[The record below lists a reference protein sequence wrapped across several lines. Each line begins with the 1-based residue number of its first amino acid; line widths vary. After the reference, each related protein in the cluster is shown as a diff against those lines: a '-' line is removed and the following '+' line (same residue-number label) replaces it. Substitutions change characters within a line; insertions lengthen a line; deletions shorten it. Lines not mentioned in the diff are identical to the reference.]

1 MVCRMTDGRRW
12 LMAGAVLLCS
22 PALTF
27 LPVQAARAAD
37 PAASG
42 PAVPSAAQPA
52 VPAPQA
58 GTAKAT
64 PPASSPRPPRKTLHD
79 RLVDAEKAL
88 AMAGNEKQAGEIS
101 ERAEA
106 LRSRALTGSVQML
119 ISDSHDA
126 LEKHDFQ
133 QAQDDLTAAI
143 TIQPDQSVLYRQRAA
158 IRLAA
163 GDSNGAIADLGVE
176 LQADPGDPTAWS
188 MLAEA
193 EHERHEPEAALKAFH
208 QMLLLNPKSPDSDKQ
223 LKTLEQAR
231 DGQQD

>member
-1 MVCRMTDGRRW
+1 MTDRRRW

-27 LPVQAARAAD
+27 LPVLAARAAD
-37 PAASG
+37 PATYG
-42 PAVPSAAQPA
+42 PAAPSTAQPA
-52 VPAPQA
+52 LPASQA
-58 GTAKAT
+58 AKAT
-64 PPASSPRPPRKTLHD
+64 PLASSPHPPRKTLHN
-79 RLVDAEKAL
+79 RLMDAEKAL
-88 AMAGNEKQAGEIS
+88 AMAGNEKQASEIS

-143 TIQPDQSVLYRQRAA
+143 TIQPDQFVLYRQRAA

-176 LQADPGDPTAWS
+176 LQVDPGDPTAWG

-208 QMLLLNPKSPDSDKQ
+208 QMLLMNPKTPDSDKQ

>member
-27 LPVQAARAAD
+27 LPVQAA
-37 PAASG
+37 PAANPAAPG
-42 PAVPSAAQPA
+42 PAVSP
-52 VPAPQA
+52 
-58 GTAKAT
+58 TAK
-64 PPASSPRPPRKTLHD
+64 PPASAPRSPRKTLHD
-79 RLVDAEKAL
+79 RLMDAEKAL

-101 ERAEA
+101 ERAEG

-119 ISDSHDA
+119 ITDSHDA

-143 TIQPDQSVLYRQRAA
+143 TIQPDQPILYRQRAA

-163 GDSNGAIADLGVE
+163 GDNNGAIADLGVT
-176 LQADPGDPTAWS
+176 LQADPGDPTAWG

-193 EHERHEPEAALKAFH
+193 EHDRHEPEAALQAFH
-208 QMLLLNPKSPDSDKQ
+208 QMLLLNPKSPDSDTQ
-223 LKTLEQAR
+223 LKTLEKAR

>member
-1 MVCRMTDGRRW
+1 
-12 LMAGAVLLCS
+12 MAGAVLLCT

-27 LPVQAARAAD
+27 LPARAEPAGKPPVPS
-37 PAASG
+37 PAA
-42 PAVPSAAQPA
+42 PSAATPAQP
-52 VPAPQA
+52 PLPA
-58 GTAKAT
+58 GTAKAKT
-64 PPASSPRPPRKTLHD
+64 PAPASRPPHRTLHD
-79 RLVDAEKAL
+79 RLMDAEKAL
-88 AMAGNEKQAGEIS
+88 AMAGNEKQANEIS

-133 QAQDDLTAAI
+133 RAQDDLTSAI
-143 TIQPDQSVLYRQRAA
+143 TIQPDQFILYRQRAA

-163 GDSNGAIADLGVE
+163 GDSNGAIADLGVA
-176 LQADPGDPTAWS
+176 LQADPGDPTAWG

-193 EHERHEPEAALKAFH
+193 EHDRHEPDAALRAFR

-223 LKTLEQAR
+223 LKTLEKAR

>member
-1 MVCRMTDGRRW
+1 MTDGRRW

-27 LPVQAARAAD
+27 LPVHAAPAANPAAPG
-37 PAASG
+37 PAAS
-42 PAVPSAAQPA
+42 PA
-52 VPAPQA
+52 
-58 GTAKAT
+58 AK
-64 PPASSPRPPRKTLHD
+64 PPTSSPRPPRKTLHD
-79 RLVDAEKAL
+79 RLMDAEKAL

-101 ERAEA
+101 ERAEG

-126 LEKHDFQ
+126 LGKHDFQ

-143 TIQPDQSVLYRQRAA
+143 TIQPDQPILYRQRAA

-163 GDSNGAIADLGVE
+163 GDNNGAITDLGVV
-176 LQADPGDPTAWS
+176 LQADPGDPTAWG

-193 EHERHEPEAALKAFH
+193 EHDRHEPEAALRAFH
-208 QMLLLNPKSPDSDKQ
+208 QMLLLNPKSPDSDTQ
-223 LKTLEQAR
+223 LKTLEKAR

>member
-1 MVCRMTDGRRW
+1 MTDGRRW

-42 PAVPSAAQPA
+42 PAAPSAAQPA

-64 PPASSPRPPRKTLHD
+64 PPAFSPRPPRKTLHD

>member
-1 MVCRMTDGRRW
+1 MVCRMTDKRRW

-27 LPVQAARAAD
+27 LPVQAA
-37 PAASG
+37 PAANPAAPG
-42 PAVPSAAQPA
+42 PAVSP
-52 VPAPQA
+52 
-58 GTAKAT
+58 TAK
-64 PPASSPRPPRKTLHD
+64 PPASAPRPPRKTLHD
-79 RLVDAEKAL
+79 RLMDAEKAL

-101 ERAEA
+101 ERAEG
-106 LRSRALTGSVQML
+106 LRSRALTGSVQIL
-119 ISDSHDA
+119 ITDSHDA

-143 TIQPDQSVLYRQRAA
+143 TIQPDQPILYRQRAA

-163 GDSNGAIADLGVE
+163 GDNNGAIADLGVT
-176 LQADPGDPTAWS
+176 LQADPGDPMAWG

-193 EHERHEPEAALKAFH
+193 EHDRHEPEAALQAFH
-208 QMLLLNPKSPDSDKQ
+208 QMLLLNPKTPDSDTQ
-223 LKTLEQAR
+223 LKTLEKAR

>member
-1 MVCRMTDGRRW
+1 MTDGRRW

-42 PAVPSAAQPA
+42 PAAPSAAQPA
-52 VPAPQA
+52 LPSSQA
-58 GTAKAT
+58 GTAKTT

>member
-1 MVCRMTDGRRW
+1 MTDGRRW

-42 PAVPSAAQPA
+42 PAAPSAAQPA

-176 LQADPGDPTAWS
+176 LQADPGDPTAWG

-193 EHERHEPEAALKAFH
+193 EHERHEPEVALKAFH

>member
-1 MVCRMTDGRRW
+1 MTDGRRW

-27 LPVQAARAAD
+27 LPVQAA
-37 PAASG
+37 PAANPAAPG
-42 PAVPSAAQPA
+42 PAVSP
-52 VPAPQA
+52 
-58 GTAKAT
+58 TAK
-64 PPASSPRPPRKTLHD
+64 PPASAPRPPRKTLHD
-79 RLVDAEKAL
+79 RLMDAEKAL

-101 ERAEA
+101 ERAEG

-119 ISDSHDA
+119 ITDSHDA

-143 TIQPDQSVLYRQRAA
+143 TIQPDQPILYRQRAA

-163 GDSNGAIADLGVE
+163 GDNNGAISDLGVT
-176 LQADPGDPTAWS
+176 LQADPGDPTAWG

-193 EHERHEPEAALKAFH
+193 EHDRHEPEAALQAFH
-208 QMLLLNPKSPDSDKQ
+208 QMLLLNPKTPDSDTQ
-223 LKTLEQAR
+223 LKTLEKAR

>member
-1 MVCRMTDGRRW
+1 
-12 LMAGAVLLCS
+12 MAGAVLLCS

-27 LPVQAARAAD
+27 LPVQAAPAANAAAPG
-37 PAASG
+37 PAAS
-42 PAVPSAAQPA
+42 PA
-52 VPAPQA
+52 
-58 GTAKAT
+58 AK
-64 PPASSPRPPRKTLHD
+64 PPTSSPRPPRKTLHD
-79 RLVDAEKAL
+79 RLMDAEKAL

-101 ERAEA
+101 ERAEG

-143 TIQPDQSVLYRQRAA
+143 TIQPDQPILYRQRAA

-163 GDSNGAIADLGVE
+163 GDNNGAISDLGVV
-176 LQADPGDPTAWS
+176 LQADPGDPTAWG

-193 EHERHEPEAALKAFH
+193 EHDRHEPEAALRAFH
-208 QMLLLNPKSPDSDKQ
+208 QMLLLNPKSPDSDTQ
-223 LKTLEQAR
+223 LKTLEKAR

>member
-1 MVCRMTDGRRW
+1 MTDGRRW

-42 PAVPSAAQPA
+42 PAAPSAAQPA

-64 PPASSPRPPRKTLHD
+64 PPASSPRPPRKTLRD

-119 ISDSHDA
+119 VSDSHDA

>member
-1 MVCRMTDGRRW
+1 MTDGRRW

-27 LPVQAARAAD
+27 LPVHAAPAANPAAPG
-37 PAASG
+37 PAAS
-42 PAVPSAAQPA
+42 PAAKT
-52 VPAPQA
+52 PAP
-58 GTAKAT
+58 
-64 PPASSPRPPRKTLHD
+64 SPRPPRRTLHD
-79 RLVDAEKAL
+79 RLMDAEKAL

-101 ERAEA
+101 ERAEG

-143 TIQPDQSVLYRQRAA
+143 TIQPDQPILYRQRAA

-163 GDSNGAIADLGVE
+163 GDNNGAITDLGVV
-176 LQADPGDPTAWS
+176 LQADPGDPTAWG

-193 EHERHEPEAALKAFH
+193 EHDRHEPEAALRAFH
-208 QMLLLNPKSPDSDKQ
+208 QMLLLNPKSPDSDTQ
-223 LKTLEQAR
+223 LKTLEKAR

>member
-12 LMAGAVLLCS
+12 LMAGAVLLCT

-27 LPVQAARAAD
+27 LPVQAAPAAN
-37 PAASG
+37 PAASS
-42 PAVPSAAQPA
+42 SAALPA
-52 VPAPQA
+52 
-58 GTAKAT
+58 AK

-79 RLVDAEKAL
+79 RLMEAEKAL

-101 ERAEA
+101 ERAEG

-133 QAQDDLTAAI
+133 KAQDDLTAAI
-143 TIQPDQSVLYRQRAA
+143 TIQPDQPILYRQRAA

-163 GDSNGAIADLGVE
+163 GDNNGAIADLGVT
-176 LQADPGDPTAWS
+176 LQADPGDPTAWG

-193 EHERHEPEAALKAFH
+193 EHDRHEPEAALRAFH
-208 QMLLLNPKSPDSDKQ
+208 QMLLLNPKSPDSDTQ
-223 LKTLEQAR
+223 LKTLEKAR

>member
-1 MVCRMTDGRRW
+1 
-12 LMAGAVLLCS
+12 MAGAVLLCS

-42 PAVPSAAQPA
+42 PAAPSAAQPA

-64 PPASSPRPPRKTLHD
+64 PPAFSPRPPRKTLHD

>member
-1 MVCRMTDGRRW
+1 MTDGRRW

-27 LPVQAARAAD
+27 LPVQAA
-37 PAASG
+37 PAANPAAPG
-42 PAVPSAAQPA
+42 PAVSP
-52 VPAPQA
+52 
-58 GTAKAT
+58 TAK
-64 PPASSPRPPRKTLHD
+64 PPASAPRSPRKTLHD
-79 RLVDAEKAL
+79 RLMDAEKAL

-101 ERAEA
+101 ERAEG

-119 ISDSHDA
+119 ITDSHDA

-143 TIQPDQSVLYRQRAA
+143 TIQPDQPILYRQRAA

-163 GDSNGAIADLGVE
+163 GDNNGAIADLGVT
-176 LQADPGDPTAWS
+176 LQADPGDPTAWG

-193 EHERHEPEAALKAFH
+193 EHDRHEPEAALQAFH
-208 QMLLLNPKSPDSDKQ
+208 QMLLLNPKTPDSDAQ
-223 LKTLEQAR
+223 LKTLEKAR

>member
-1 MVCRMTDGRRW
+1 MTDKRRW

-27 LPVQAARAAD
+27 LPVQAAPAANPAAPG
-37 PAASG
+37 PAAS
-42 PAVPSAAQPA
+42 PA
-52 VPAPQA
+52 
-58 GTAKAT
+58 AKL
-64 PPASSPRPPRKTLHD
+64 PASAPRPPRKTLHD
-79 RLVDAEKAL
+79 RLMDAEKAL

-101 ERAEA
+101 ERAEG

-119 ISDSHDA
+119 ITDSHDA

-143 TIQPDQSVLYRQRAA
+143 TIQPDQPILYRQRAA

-163 GDSNGAIADLGVE
+163 GDNNGAIADLGVT
-176 LQADPGDPTAWS
+176 LQADPGDPTAWG

-193 EHERHEPEAALKAFH
+193 EHDRHEPEAALQAFH
-208 QMLLLNPKSPDSDKQ
+208 QMLLLNPKSPDSDTQ
-223 LKTLEQAR
+223 LKTLEKAR

>member
-1 MVCRMTDGRRW
+1 
-12 LMAGAVLLCS
+12 MAGAVLLCS

-27 LPVQAARAAD
+27 LPVPTARAAD

-42 PAVPSAAQPA
+42 PAAPPAATSSTPPA
-52 VPAPQA
+52 LPGSQT

-64 PPASSPRPPRKTLHD
+64 PPSSSPRPPRKTLHD
-79 RLVDAEKAL
+79 RLLDAEKAL
-88 AMAGNEKQAGEIS
+88 AMAGNEKQATEIS
-101 ERAEA
+101 ERAEG

-176 LQADPGDPTAWS
+176 LQADPGDPTAWG

-193 EHERHEPEAALKAFH
+193 EHDRHEPEAALQAFR
-208 QMLLLNPKSPDSDKQ
+208 QMLQLNPKSPDSDKQ

>member
-1 MVCRMTDGRRW
+1 MTDGRRW
-12 LMAGAVLLCS
+12 LMAGAVLLCT

-27 LPVQAARAAD
+27 LPVQAAPAAN
-37 PAASG
+37 PAASS
-42 PAVPSAAQPA
+42 SAALPA
-52 VPAPQA
+52 
-58 GTAKAT
+58 AK

-79 RLVDAEKAL
+79 RLMEAEKAL

-101 ERAEA
+101 ERAEG

-133 QAQDDLTAAI
+133 KAQDDLTAAI
-143 TIQPDQSVLYRQRAA
+143 TIQPDQPILYRQRAA

-163 GDSNGAIADLGVE
+163 GDNNGAIADLGVT
-176 LQADPGDPTAWS
+176 LQADPGDPTAWG

-193 EHERHEPEAALKAFH
+193 EHDRHEPEAALRAFH
-208 QMLLLNPKSPDSDKQ
+208 QMLLLNPKSPDSDTQ
-223 LKTLEQAR
+223 LKTLEKAR